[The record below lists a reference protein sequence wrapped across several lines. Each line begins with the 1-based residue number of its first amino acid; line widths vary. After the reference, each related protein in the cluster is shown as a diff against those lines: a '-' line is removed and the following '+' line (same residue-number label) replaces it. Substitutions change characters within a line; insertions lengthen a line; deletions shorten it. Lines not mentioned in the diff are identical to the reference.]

1 MNCTKFPDGRMKKGM
16 YVPTYNISYLDLVIR
31 IFEHSN
37 VKNGGVAVRQPK
49 QKVLIANETKL
60 YQNMMDRVA
69 KYSKPGFRFLMVNL
83 PKTHFLPD
91 SGYYPKPSLQFGYIC
106 TGFVLDGK

>member
-1 MNCTKFPDGRMKKGM
+1 MNCTKFPEGKNEKR

-49 QKVLIANETKL
+49 QKVLIANETTFNIK
-60 YQNMMDRVA
+60 A
-69 KYSKPGFRFLMVNL
+69 
-83 PKTHFLPD
+83 
-91 SGYYPKPSLQFGYIC
+91 
-106 TGFVLDGK
+106 